1 MHIVKYITV
10 IYGLRK
16 QTFTLTVS
24 NDYISGAVILQ
35 IDFDSFFSL
44 FQGLQPVVVI
54 LLTIDSS
61 HIHNLHLQ
69 VAVKIIQPGYFCP

>member
-1 MHIVKYITV
+1 MIV
-10 IYGLRK
+10 
-16 QTFTLTVS
+16 
-24 NDYISGAVILQ
+24 Q
-35 IDFDSFFSL
+35 IDFDSFFSI

-61 HIHNLHLQ
+61 YIYNLHFQ